1 MGDNIKSKMTFKEY
15 FKQLYM
21 LESLKDSSLNLDLLN
36 ETKTMRADPHEF
48 ITACFMANN
57 GIDEIFK
64 TTITQKNLKEFLK
77 ESLKLIKIG
86 IEKDG
91 IKAALSETD
100 LDYINDLM
108 TSLNNENSNIDV
120 ILDDLNL
127 KSFIDKLPKAVSAAQ
142 AIFDNLKNE
151 KIDNVYLTG
160 AGLSGELADFE
171 LSNDTIKNYNSSDIV
186 LQQGQ
191 NYIGISLKQ
200 KDTPR
205 SADPTL
211 TNFSINNILS
221 SISDSYLK
229 DIFDKTTNTFYTNIL
244 NSQEFYDEILK
255 DIPDEDFKND
265 VINTIKPDV
274 KNWRERINIILNDKI
289 QTENEQYLKI
299 IKDKTRNYINN
310 LLGDFSPNNET
321 NLFKIFSD
329 NLKESSS
336 ATELAEKLLNLI
348 FRRDLKQLVKDL
360 NTENVENDKS
370 FLFALVT
377 GIGKTNIK
385 NKTITFIIGDG
396 NYYDINITENVIE
409 NLIKTVSN
417 DNNGNNNITLVIS
430 KRKSN
435 AAKIWLTLKIGNINI
450 CDIEIRYKGSFAS
463 YPQFQTTL
471 TKEFK
476 SLLDEANQQAKK
488 K

>member
-1 MGDNIKSKMTFKEY
+1 MDDNIKSKMTFKEY
-15 FKQLYM
+15 FKQLHM

-57 GIDEIFK
+57 KIDKIFR
-64 TTITQKNLKEFLK
+64 TTITQKNLEDFLK
-77 ESLKLIKIG
+77 KSLDLIKNG
-86 IEKDG
+86 VEKDG

-108 TSLNNENSNIDV
+108 AALNNKNSNIDV

-127 KSFIDKLPKAVSAAQ
+127 KSFINKLPKAVSAA
-142 AIFDNLKNE
+142 AVIFDNLKNK

-160 AGLSGELADFE
+160 AGLRGELAVFNIP
-171 LSNDTIKNYNSSDIV
+171 NDTIKNYNSSDIV

-200 KDTPR
+200 KNTPR

-211 TNFSINNILS
+211 TNYSTDNILS
-221 SISDSYLK
+221 SISANYLR
-229 DIFDKTTNTFYTNIL
+229 DIFNKAANTFYTNIL

-255 DIPDEDFKND
+255 DIPDEDFKNT
-265 VINTIKPDV
+265 VIDTIKPDV
-274 KNWRERINIILNDKI
+274 KNWKDRINIILKDKI

-299 IKDKTRNYINN
+299 IKDETRDYINN
-310 LLGDFSPNNET
+310 LLGDFSPSNET

-329 NLKESSS
+329 NLKESDSI
-336 ATELAEKLLNLI
+336 TKLAEKLLNLI

-385 NKTITFIIGDG
+385 DKTITFIIDNG
-396 NYYDINITENVIE
+396 NYYDINTTENVIE

-417 DNNGNNNITLVIS
+417 DNNGNNNITLVVS
-430 KRKSN
+430 ERKSN

-450 CDIEIRYKGSFAS
+450 CDIEIRYKGSYAY
-463 YPQFQTTL
+463 YPQFHTTL

-476 SLLDEANQQAKK
+476 QLLNEANQQAKK